1 MKKTTSILSI
11 LLALIMV
18 FSVTSAAAEALSL
31 TAATAGSVDL
41 LAEGTHEIAASDTI
55 TLTFSNN
62 VTDTTVLANNTGKIS
77 VKNSEGSKIDSISV
91 AVGADNKTL
100 DVSLGEI
107 AKGSYTLTVG
117 KGIKAKN
124 GTELTDKTE
133 ISFSV
138 TKGSGSGSGN
148 GSGGGNNPLSFVSA
162 KVNDTDLKGAELEGT
177 ETIAIAFDRGMKTY
191 ESDNANLIGVYKADG
206 TKADFTVLAVDDSQD
221 ATKRIVNVK
230 LNGLEGGEYTLKIGA
245 DVKANNGN
253 TLGEDVTV
261 SFTVKA
267 AEKSLLDTIIEY
279 VKIAIEFIRNIITY
293 VVSVFK
299 TAQ

>member
-41 LAEGTHEIAASDTI
+41 LAEGTLEIAASDTI